1 MGSKLAEVSIQD
13 VRHIARLARLALTDD
28 ELERVRR
35 ELNRIMDHFA
45 ELQELDTSG
54 VEQTS
59 HAIPMTNVYRE
70 DESLPGMLPQK
81 VVQNAPDSVDGF
93 FRVPAFMEDE

>member
-1 MGSKLAEVSIQD
+1 MAEVTLD
-13 VRHIARLARLALTDD
+13 EVRHVAQLARLDLPDE

-45 ELQELDTSG
+45 ELQQLDTSD

-59 HAIPMTNVYRE
+59 HAIRMTNVYRA
-70 DESLPGMLPQK
+70 DATIPGLSAEA
-81 VVQNAPDSVDGF
+81 VIQNAPDGVEGF
-93 FRVPAFMEDE
+93 FRVPAFMEEE